1 MSPPRPSRQL
11 DLKMDKRAKKVA
23 RLLKRSQVVKDGLLQ
38 KQAKERLVRP
48 PAASP
53 PRGRRT
59 PEEQLAYRE
68 GRHEKH
74 HQRRAVQREDTRAK
88 TAAISVFQEPV
99 APSAEQLRRQ
109 LHGMVHEQVICD
121 ALGLAKDATW
131 RRGHEMR
138 VTEAA
143 THLQACSPAYPGS
156 ILMSLSVSARVQV
169 VQAGETLAHEINAMR
184 EREEQQQPMQSQARA
199 VWRSDF
205 HGEAPIARSMAFG
218 SATSAGKGGRLEPV
232 ASWPGRTTPPACARS
247 F

>member
-1 MSPPRPSRQL
+1 
-11 DLKMDKRAKKVA
+11 MDKRAKKVA
-23 RLLKRSQVVKDGLLQ
+23 RLLKRSQVVRTGLLQ

-143 THLQACSPAYPGS
+143 THLQ
-156 ILMSLSVSARVQV
+156 V

>member
-1 MSPPRPSRQL
+1 
-11 DLKMDKRAKKVA
+11 MDKRAKKVA
-23 RLLKRSQVVKDGLLQ
+23 KLLKRSQVVRTGLLQ

-218 SATSAGKGGRLEPV
+218 SATSAGKGGRLEPQPV